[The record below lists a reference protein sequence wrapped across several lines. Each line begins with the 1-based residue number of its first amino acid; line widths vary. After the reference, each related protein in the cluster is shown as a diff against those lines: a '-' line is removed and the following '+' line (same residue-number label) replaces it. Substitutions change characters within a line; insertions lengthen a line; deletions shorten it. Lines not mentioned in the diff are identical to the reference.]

1 MTNGNTSAEQSPV
14 PDQSDQQATP
24 PASPVQPEQST
35 PPIEGKKSSKKW
47 LWILIVLI
55 LIAVGIGLYFWLRIA
70 PIEYPNEVEAYTL
83 KEVPTISKDCRPV
96 NQLGPIMGGID
107 IEDTVCIEG
116 ATFEYVNKNDDP
128 SNKRGLFLTISRFD
142 KGKDVYKNS
151 VLKFLRPTNIE
162 GVYRKGEGWELYWW
176 SDNFYIIVQEF
187 VQKPDESG
195 GHSYSYSSTATIQ
208 HPITNWFI
216 TKYPPPSDTD

>member
-1 MTNGNTSAEQSPV
+1 MTNGNTGAEQSPV

-47 LWILIVLI
+47 LWILIILI
-55 LIAVGIGLYFWLRIA
+55 LIGVGIGLYFWLRVA
-70 PIEYPNEVEAYTL
+70 PIEYPNQVGVYSL
-83 KEVPTISKDCRPV
+83 KEVPTIDKGCAPA
-96 NQLGPIMGGID
+96 NQLGPRAGID

-116 ATFEYVNKNDDP
+116 ATFEYINKSGDD
-128 SNKRGLFLTISRFD
+128 SKKGLFLTMLRFD
-142 KGKDVYKNS
+142 KGRDAYKNR
-151 VLKFLRPTNIE
+151 VLSFLSPTDIE

-216 TKYPPPSDTD
+216 TKYPPPSNTD